1 MSGLPDMTR
10 NLTGEAKKIY
20 DEILARRSTQGARV
34 GGLYVPL
41 MNHPELAQ
49 LIEHLGYYL
58 KFNGKLP
65 REVYQF
71 IVLSIARRIGVAFE
85 WLDHKEHAR
94 AAGLSDSLIESIL
107 KVDCGSIPYPYS
119 VILDTIN
126 VTFEYKSI
134 PQNLQDQMIK
144 LYGVQGLIEIVTLCG
159 FYQMVGEITQAFDV
173 PLPEGTRQPF

>member
-144 LYGVQGLIEIVTLCG
+144 LYGVQGLIEVVTLCG